1 MNFVILFGPQAVGKM
16 TVGRALEKQTQFPLL
31 HNHMTLELL
40 HPFFGFSDETF
51 RLSGLFRT
59 EMFKSL
65 AAGDKTG
72 AIFTMVWAFDMH
84 EDWKFINNTK
94 AVFESAGHTVYFV
107 ELEADTATRIFR
119 NKTEERLAHKPT
131 KRNLA
136 ASEKELL
143 ESMAN
148 HRLNSDT
155 DEISHRPYIRIDTTD
170 KLPEQVAAMICK
182 EFNFQTGSKN
192 PIEQL
197 ESER

>member
-1 MNFVILFGPQAVGKM
+1 MNFVIIFGPQASGKM
-16 TVGRALEKQTQFPLL
+16 TVGRALEKQTGYPLL

-51 RLSGLFRT
+51 RLSKLFRE

-65 AAGDKTG
+65 AAGNTNG
-72 AIFTMVWAFDMH
+72 AIFTMVWAFDMQ
-84 EDWKFINNTK
+84 EDWEFINNTK
-94 AVFESAGHTVYFV
+94 VIFESAGHSVYFV

-119 NKTEERLAHKPT
+119 NTTEERLIHKPT

-148 HRLNSDT
+148 HRLNSNAG
-155 DEISHRPYIRIDTTD
+155 EISHRPYIRIDNTD
-170 KLPEQVAAMICK
+170 KMPEQVAEMICMA
-182 EFNFQTGSKN
+182 FNFNIVLANGDETVKAGS
-192 PIEQL
+192 
-197 ESER
+197 